1 MNKPTV
7 ADLAP
12 LIRIALFVLG
22 GYLTGQG
29 YDENLIRF
37 IQTDPELVGTI
48 ILALTGGWYALAK
61 WLGWKR

>member
-1 MNKPTV
+1 MNKTPV

-12 LIRIALFVLG
+12 FIRIALFVLG

-37 IQTDPELVGTI
+37 IQTDPELIGAI